1 MKHNVGGID
10 KIIRI
15 VVGIALLSMLLW
27 VEGNAK
33 WFGLIGIVPLLTVA
47 MGWCPLYTVLGINSC
62 PAKATPEAEVE
73 K

>member
-33 WFGLIGIVPLLTVA
+33 WFGLIGIIPLLTVA

-62 PAKATPEAEVE
+62 PAKAKPAAEE
-73 K
+73 